1 MILDLD
7 SSAMVAYLMGEPE
20 GQSVRAIF
28 ESASADNESVKIY
41 AHSVNL
47 AEVYYHVLRAN
58 ETLTPDEREALAQ
71 GAIKVLKEAGVRER
85 NDMDADFWR
94 AIARTIQAARA
105 LPTPDGGR
113 GNLALGDA
121 FGVALS
127 NRLGAD
133 FVTKDR
139 TEIEP
144 LADAGLV
151 SAIFI
156 R

>member
-1 MILDLD
+1 MIVALD
-7 SSAMVAYLMGEPE
+7 SSAMVAYLMAEPE
-20 GQSVRAIF
+20 GEAVRALF
-28 ESASADNESVKIY
+28 ESADADAETISIY
-41 AHSVNL
+41 AHSANL
-47 AEVYYHVLRAN
+47 AEVYYHVLRDN
-58 ETLTPDEREALAQ
+58 ETLPPDEREALAED
-71 GAIKVLKEAGVRER
+71 AITVLKDAGVIECD
-85 NDMDADFWR
+85 DMDADFWR
-94 AIARTIQAARA
+94 DVARIIQAARA
-105 LPTPDGGR
+105 LPTPSGGR

-144 LADAGLV
+144 IEGAGLV

>member
-1 MILDLD
+1 MIVDLD

-20 GQSVRAIF
+20 GEAVRAIF
-28 ESASADNESVKIY
+28 ESANADNESMSIY
-41 AHSVNL
+41 AHSANL
-47 AEVYYHVLRAN
+47 AEVYYHVLRDN
-58 ETLTPDEREALAQ
+58 ETLAPDEREALAE
-71 GAIKVLKEAGVRER
+71 GAITVLKEAGVIER
-85 NDMDADFWR
+85 DDMDADFWR
-94 AIARTIQAARA
+94 DVARIISAARA
-105 LPTPDGGR
+105 LPTPSGGR

-144 LADAGLV
+144 IANAGLV